1 MATPEEVA
9 QGMLESMRAYDY
21 FHVPYR
27 EVVWAVKERF
37 GDEWIVEGRRGRD
50 NLHPAVTAAFRKI
63 NNGEFEWQAPR
74 QRWETVAKR

>member
-21 FHVPYR
+21 IHVPYR